1 MLLRKCSNVSCL
13 CTTNTAPDDTLSF
26 FYSELVNCNKFT
38 IQATEFNSDSFNRL
52 FCNVNSNQIQF
63 RQKKFSSDSIQRRPF
78 EVRFDS
84 RFHKKCELNWNPFMN
99 LNQLLHLWCL
109 GFY

>member
-1 MLLRKCSNVSCL
+1 MFRVYVQQTQRLMIPLV
-13 CTTNTAPDDTLSF
+13 
-26 FYSELVNCNKFT
+26 FYSKLVNCNKFT

-52 FCNVNSNQIQF
+52 FCNINSNQIQF

-99 LNQLLHLWCL
+99 LNQLLLHL
-109 GFY
+109 